1 MCTQEPVQVMY
12 NVGSVATKRF
22 ELQCGCWELNSY
34 LLQDQQVSLRVE
46 TFFQSIRI
54 YVMLRVQV
62 GVSVK
67 DETARAQRYGH
78 EQLEACTG
86 IDNNRMKSWKS

>member
-1 MCTQEPVQVMY
+1 MQVMY

-22 ELQCGCWELNSY
+22 ELQYGYWELNSY

-46 TFFQSIRI
+46 TFFQSICI

-67 DETARAQRYGH
+67 DETMRAQRYGH
-78 EQLEACTG
+78 EQLEACIG
-86 IDNNRMKSWKS
+86 IDNKRMKSWKS